1 MKIVPL
7 LPRDG
12 SLLIVGI
19 FHARCRHFFQTR
31 MADIVLRL
39 QQVKCALLLRK
50 TTIIKEIRLLE
61 SVFPDRASIF
71 SPNLHSNYGNSAPV
85 QFNP

>member
-1 MKIVPL
+1 MARYL
-7 LPRDG
+7 LLVYFTLG
-12 SLLIVGI
+12 VGT
-19 FHARCRHFFQTR
+19 FSNTR

-61 SVFPDRASIF
+61 SVFPDRTSIF